1 MSRDITENTVSILSI
16 TVKTSARVIA
26 QSSRVVYK
34 YLERADDAK
43 SHDNNVLIFDSP
55 SIILKMERP
64 EDESKSTAHE
74 QRFLRRAVRRA
85 HVRTTTTAESRNI
98 YILLDVLLC
107 SIA

>member
-16 TVKTSARVIA
+16 TVKTSARVMPKVAELFINTLSE
-26 QSSRVVYK
+26 QDV
-34 YLERADDAK
+34 AK

-74 QRFLRRAVRRA
+74 QRFLRRAVR
-85 HVRTTTTAESRNI
+85 
-98 YILLDVLLC
+98 
-107 SIA
+107 